1 MTVATGRPMERSVNQ
16 AYADLI
22 LWMEEEFGVPRWD
35 GLSLCTMVGEISV
48 GWQGIGTVAAKIG
61 LEYVRAAGA
70 QH

>member
-61 LEYVRAAGA
+61 LEYVRAAA